1 MKPNDYTKRQR
12 IDAIKMALV
21 MNIEQLEERGAILTS
36 RKAQRCIIQ
45 DIRSTVEGVQRYNQS
60 RNRRLRVQD
69 DRRGGAS
76 RRQQCAIERSK
87 KMDWYIWILVGGLV
101 ILVFGFYMLLA
112 RARAKADA
120 ELTPD
125 VRRKK
130 KALED
135 MADNLSP

>member
-1 MKPNDYTKRQR
+1 M
-12 IDAIKMALV
+12 
-21 MNIEQLEERGAILTS
+21 
-36 RKAQRCIIQ
+36 
-45 DIRSTVEGVQRYNQS
+45 RSTSGIQRYNQS

-69 DRRGGAS
+69 EHACRRGGAS

-87 KMDWYIWILVGGLV
+87 KMGWYIWILVGGLV
-101 ILVFGFYMLLA
+101 ILVFGFCMLLA

-125 VRRKK
+125 ERRKK

>member
-1 MKPNDYTKRQR
+1 VR
-12 IDAIKMALV
+12 A
-21 MNIEQLEERGAILTS
+21 TS
-36 RKAQRCIIQ
+36 SGIQ
-45 DIRSTVEGVQRYNQS
+45 PYNQS
-60 RNRRLRVQD
+60 RNLLLRVQD
-69 DRRGGAS
+69 ELHAC

-101 ILVFGFYMLLA
+101 ILVFGSYMLLA

-125 VRRKK
+125 ERRKK